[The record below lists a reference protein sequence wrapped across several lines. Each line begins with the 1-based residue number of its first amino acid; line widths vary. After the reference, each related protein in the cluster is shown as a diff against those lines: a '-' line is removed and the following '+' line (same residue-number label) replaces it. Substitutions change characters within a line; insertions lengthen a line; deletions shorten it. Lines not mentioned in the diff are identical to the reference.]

1 MKKAS
6 LIIMMLALT
15 SLFFNCNGKK
25 DSSQTEIAQNERDTS
40 NTFIPAVKLFSGID
54 LPVYKE
60 KIKPDKDQKLMMPT
74 GAEMK
79 IPSGAFVDKH
89 GNDVKSEI
97 TIHYKEIKS
106 PADIIIEN
114 VDMSYDS
121 LGKTFQFATAGMF
134 ELRAYSDAGE
144 LSLKQGKSIELSY
157 ISNQSGHY
165 NFYYYDKGWKY
176 QGSPKE
182 NIPLQHTMDA
192 DPEVGL
198 LMPTPVNTEKD
209 LILDIKINHRNFPE
223 LSVYKNILWKYSG
236 KLSAEEVGQI
246 LQEPV
251 SGTSLA
257 AGVKKGEY
265 LYKFS
270 TAKGKYEFQIQP
282 VFSAKLMK
290 EALDSYHASLAK
302 SSKQQGIKR
311 TVDVTKLGLM
321 NYDVIYQR
329 PDAIMVKVDFKIKN
343 NDGLRV
349 QGLPLFHIT
358 GEDNVIVNIT
368 DTRDI
373 YYSQA
378 QKNKIVAVL
387 PDKKIAVLGTADFIK
402 AMQKSPNLKQVLLEL
417 IEIGESVKSHDDL
430 NSIISGL

>member
-1 MKKAS
+1 
-6 LIIMMLALT
+6 MMLALT

-54 LPVYKE
+54 LPVYME

>member
-1 MKKAS
+1 MNKLF
-6 LIIMMLALT
+6 LIIMFLTLT
-15 SLFFNCNGKK
+15 SLILNCKGKT
-25 DSSQTEIAQNERDTS
+25 DSSQSEITQNEIDTS
-40 NTFIPAVKLFSGID
+40 SAIFPGEKLFTGIE

-60 KIKPDKDQKLMMPT
+60 KIMPDKDQKLMMPT

-79 IPSGAFVDKH
+79 IPSGAFIDKQ
-89 GNDVKSEI
+89 GNEVKSEI

-121 LGKTFQFATAGMF
+121 LGKTYQFATAGMF

-144 LSLKQGKSIELSY
+144 LALKQGKSIELSY

-182 NIPLQHTMDA
+182 NIPLQHTIDA
-192 DPEVGL
+192 DPDVGL

-209 LILDIKINHRNFPE
+209 LILDIKINHKNFPE

-236 KLSAEEVGQI
+236 KLSAEEAGQI

-251 SGTSLA
+251 SGSSLA

-270 TAKGKYEFQIQP
+270 TAKGKYEFQVQP

-290 EALDSYHASLAK
+290 EALNSYHASLAK

-311 TVDVTKLGLM
+311 MVDVTKLGLM
-321 NYDVIYQR
+321 NYDIIYQR
-329 PDAIMVKVDFKIKN
+329 PDALLVKVDFKVKN
-343 NDGLRV
+343 NDGLKV

-373 YYSQA
+373 YYSPA

-387 PDKKIAVLGTADFIK
+387 PDKKLAVMGTADFIK
-402 AMQKSPNLKQVLLEL
+402 AMQKSQNLRQVLLEL
-417 IEIGESVKSHDDL
+417 IETGEPVKSHDDL